1 MVVIGKCWLD
11 GSDGLTK
18 VRSMAALLVS
28 VWLADGFGG
37 DAVGDDGC
45 TDVII
50 VVVVER
56 I

>member
-1 MVVIGKCWLD
+1 
-11 GSDGLTK
+11 
-18 VRSMAALLVS
+18 MAALVVS

-37 DAVGDDGC
+37 DAVGGDGC

-50 VVVVER
+50 VVVVGR

>member
-1 MVVIGKCWLD
+1 
-11 GSDGLTK
+11 
-18 VRSMAALLVS
+18 MAALVVS

-37 DAVGDDGC
+37 DAVGGVGC

-50 VVVVER
+50 AVVVER